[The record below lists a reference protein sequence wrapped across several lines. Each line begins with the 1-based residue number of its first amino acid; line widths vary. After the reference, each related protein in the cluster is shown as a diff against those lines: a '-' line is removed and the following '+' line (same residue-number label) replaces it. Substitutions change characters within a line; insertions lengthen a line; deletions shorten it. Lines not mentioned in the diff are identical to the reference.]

1 MAFRA
6 VKTDLQVSQISKT
19 TEGVF
24 SDGVNLV
31 AFNESVKKKK
41 VYNSVARQNGLKLK

>member
-1 MAFRA
+1 MTFRA
-6 VKTDLQVSQISKT
+6 VKTDLQVSQISET

-31 AFNESVKKKK
+31 AFNESVKKKG
-41 VYNSVARQNGLKLK
+41 VCNSVARQDRLKLK